1 MLGRL
6 QAAAI
11 TALLLAINAH
21 GEELAAGRLLIATAK
36 SQDPD
41 FAKSV
46 VLLIHCDDQG
56 AIGLMLNRPSK
67 ASLAAVF
74 PDLPA
79 AKERTEI
86 VYSGGPVSLGIRALL
101 RSAVKPEG
109 GIPLTPHVYALARKT
124 LLERT
129 IAAKLPS
136 SAFRVYV
143 GYSGWSAT
151 QLRNE
156 LSQELWRIARADASL
171 VFDPKPESLWERVSR
186 SSKR

>member
-1 MLGRL
+1 MYGRL

-11 TALLLAINAH
+11 TALLMAIAAH
-21 GEELAAGRLLIATAK
+21 GQELAASRLLIATAK

-46 VLLIHCDDQG
+46 VLLIHYDDQG
-56 AIGLMLNRPSK
+56 AIGLMLNRPLK
-67 ASLAAVF
+67 TSLAAVF

-79 AKERTEI
+79 AKDRAEI
-86 VYSGGPVSLGIRALL
+86 VYAGGPVSLGIRALL
-101 RSAVKPEG
+101 RSAIKPDG
-109 GIPLTPHVYALARKT
+109 GIPLAPNIYALARKT
-124 LLERT
+124 LLERA
-129 IAAKLPS
+129 IAAKPPP

-156 LSQELWRIARADASL
+156 LSQGLWRIARADAGL
-171 VFDPKPESLWERVSR
+171 VFDPKPQSLWERVSR